1 MSVVSVLEQRGFIN
15 QMTDTG
21 LSAAADAGRL
31 KCYVGFDPSAPSLH
45 IGNMIPLMGLAH
57 FQRAGHIPI
66 AVIGGGT
73 GMIGDPSGR
82 SDERSLLP
90 LETIRANAERIK
102 VEISRF
108 LDLEGP
114 SAALMVNNID
124 WLEQINFLDFLRDI
138 GKHFS
143 VNAMV
148 AKESVRARLEDRE
161 QGISFTEFSYMLLQA
176 YDFLHLFRE
185 FGCTVQA
192 GGSDQWG
199 NITEGIDLIRR
210 LEGAQAHGLT
220 FPLLMTAAGAK
231 FGKSE
236 GGALYLNPEMTS
248 PYKLYQYWINTD
260 DRDVPKYLKLF
271 TFLELREIAALAKE
285 LEEKPQERAA
295 HRTLAFDITA
305 RVHGE
310 DTAKAV
316 RRASEILFG
325 EAITE
330 IDEAT
335 LQHIAGEVPTTTIAR
350 ARLSAGLGLVDVLA
364 DSGLVQSKGAARKLI
379 QQGGAN
385 VNNRRIGDVQA
396 ALTIDDAISGRAILL
411 RAGKK
416 NYHLLRLA

>member
-1 MSVVSVLEQRGFIN
+1 
-15 QMTDTG
+15 
-21 LSAAADAGRL
+21 
-31 KCYVGFDPSAPSLH
+31 
-45 IGNMIPLMGLAH
+45 
-57 FQRAGHIPI
+57 
-66 AVIGGGT
+66 
-73 GMIGDPSGR
+73 
-82 SDERSLLP
+82 
-90 LETIRANAERIK
+90 
-102 VEISRF
+102 
-108 LDLEGP
+108 
-114 SAALMVNNID
+114 
-124 WLEQINFLDFLRDI
+124 
-138 GKHFS
+138 
-143 VNAMV
+143 
-148 AKESVRARLEDRE
+148 
-161 QGISFTEFSYMLLQA
+161 LQA

-248 PYKLYQYWINTD
+248 PYKLYQYWINAD